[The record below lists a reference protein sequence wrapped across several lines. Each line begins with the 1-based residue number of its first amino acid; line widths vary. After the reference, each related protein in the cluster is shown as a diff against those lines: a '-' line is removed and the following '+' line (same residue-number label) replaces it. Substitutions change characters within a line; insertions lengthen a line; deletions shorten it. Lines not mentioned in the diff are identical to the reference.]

1 MLILNKSTIAE
12 AVKAGTANRAQLRQL
27 EVNHSYKEASLD
39 GKYGFEKLVKN
50 AGLTPDEAYR
60 YMETETK
67 ISTNPVGEFATWNL
81 LQGTA
86 KSINLGHE
94 QYTYRQASEQ
104 TGGKVSMSGN
114 TGITTDKTE
123 FKFKNA
129 VIPIIDHGTRREFR
143 EFLTMSADGF
153 DAWADDTREAQKVL
167 FRTSNDYLWSGDAT
181 IKSKDGAV
189 WLGLKADTTLIQE
202 TTSVDMASN
211 ATTGKQVVNEIGRL
225 LDIMEIDNNSV
236 GPKQLAISM
245 RTHSHWTRTRY
256 SDAEPSAGT
265 IMDAVMKLGFTSIY
279 REPQLVGGKQFLLAE
294 FGSDGLQAIT
304 GQAYSTYIAERVRH
318 NDAHVAVNWMAQGYV
333 AKSDYAGKKTAMYV
347 KSTQIVLTPKIRIKQ
362 LLKGA
367 IFLTKF

>member
-1 MLILNKSTIAE
+1 MLILNREAIAE
-12 AVKAGTANRAQLRQL
+12 QAKTGTVNRAQVKQL
-27 EVNHSYKEASLD
+27 EVNHAYQAASLD
-39 GKYGFEKLVKN
+39 GKYGFEKLVAN

-60 YMETETK
+60 FMESETK

-81 LQGTA
+81 LQGTS

-114 TGITTDKTE
+114 TGITTDKVE
-123 FKFKNA
+123 YKFKNA
-129 VIPIIDHGTRREFR
+129 VIPIIDHGTRRDFR

-153 DAWADDTREAQKVL
+153 DAWADDIREAQKVL
-167 FRTSNDYLWSGDAT
+167 FRTSNKYLWEGDAT

-189 WLGLKADTTLIQE
+189 WLGLRGDTSLIQE
-202 TTSVDMASN
+202 TTSLDMASN
-211 ATTGKQVVNEIGRL
+211 STTGKQIVEEMGRL

-245 RTHSHWTRTRY
+245 RTHSHWTRTRF

-265 IMDAVMKLGFTSIY
+265 IMDAVMKLGFANLY
-279 REPQLVGGKQFLLAE
+279 RDPALVGGKQFLLAE

-304 GQAYSTYIAERVRH
+304 GQAYSTYFAERVRH

-333 AKSDYAGKKTAMYV
+333 AKQDFANKKTAMYV
-347 KSTQIVLTPKIRIKQ
+347 KS
-362 LLKGA
+362 A
-367 IFLTKF
+367 